1 MDAYTAKIIA
11 MVVLGLGA
19 FILGILPLRLLSC
32 LKWDSEGPKTLAG
45 NLILSGLLCFGGGV
59 LLATCFTHMLPEVNE
74 VFEFYT
80 ADSEILSHIPSANIV
95 LCAAVGFGVGAVV
108 GAPVPLGIAGV
119 FVGAVAG
126 IVVVARRFS
135 DL

>member
-1 MDAYTAKIIA
+1 MR
-11 MVVLGLGA
+11 GA
-19 FILGILPLRLLSC
+19 V
-32 LKWDSEGPKTLAG
+32 AG
-45 NLILSGLLCFGGGV
+45 SV
-59 LLATCFTHMLPEVNE
+59 LLGTV
-74 VFEFYT
+74 
-80 ADSEILSHIPSANIV
+80 I
-95 LCAAVGFGVGAVV
+95 LCAAVGFGVGAVL